1 MLKPQRVIFGEKIS
15 ESKIVQRG
23 LDSYIR
29 SGVAT
34 ASGPT
39 KKFQYVPENGN
50 LGISAQK
57 FWPKK

>member
-15 ESKIVQRG
+15 ESKIVQKG
-23 LDSYIR
+23 LNSYIK
-29 SGVAT
+29 SGIAT
-34 ASGPT
+34 SSAPP
-39 KKFQYVPENGN
+39 KKFKYVPENGN